1 MLLYQRKPWLTQINP
16 VAIVIRLYRHRL
28 LLWQF
33 IWRNIELQHKGSI
46 LGLAWSLL
54 SPLLLFATYAFVFIV
69 VFNGRFGVIST
80 ETRSDYAIALFL
92 SLALFQLFQE
102 AIVLAPLVIVQN
114 PNYVK
119 KVVFP
124 LDVLPVAAFGA
135 ALFRCLI
142 SLGLVVVAVLVWG
155 PGLSRTVCWLPV
167 VVGFLALLSL
177 GVTWTLAALGVFLRD
192 LAPLMQFMAVVLMF
206 TSGVFYS
213 LNKVPGAFAFLR
225 YNPLWI
231 VVESGRRVLLWHLP
245 PNRGDLAY
253 LGVVSIG
260 ICLVGHLVFRCLEH
274 AFSDVL

>member
-1 MLLYQRKPWLTQINP
+1 MNP
-16 VAIVIRLYRHRL
+16 VEIVLRLYRHRL

-54 SPLLLFATYAFVFIV
+54 SPLLLFATYAFVFII

-92 SLALFQLFQE
+92 SLTLFQLFQE
-102 AIVLAPLVIVQN
+102 AIVLAPVVIVQN

-124 LDVLPVAAFGA
+124 LEVLPVAAFGA

-142 SLGLVVVAVLVWG
+142 SLALVLVAVLIWG
-155 PGLSRTVCWLPV
+155 PGISSTVLWLPV

-177 GVTWTLAALGVFLRD
+177 GVTWTLAAFGVFLRD
-192 LAPLMQFMAVVLMF
+192 LAPLMQFFAVVLMF

-213 LNKVPGAFAFLR
+213 LDKLPGAFRFLR

-231 VVESGRRVLLWHLP
+231 VVESGRRVLLWHQP
-245 PNRGDLAY
+245 PDTGDIVY
-253 LGVVSIG
+253 LGIVSTA
-260 ICLVGHLVFRCLEH
+260 ICLVGHLIFRCLEQ